1 MPKSKKAC
9 KKLGRDEEIGH
20 EELIRRYAAM
30 KRFLEDNWGRLGLKL
45 PRVRQPEDVGS
56 VLNQVKD
63 VRWCPAF
70 RDFPTGCLLRDGNA
84 QVGWRQLRNTRN
96 KFEEARRLENQLSR
110 QSQIAHQS
118 LQQVK
123 NAYEAAHK
131 GKKEEQLS
139 KEEREYLQKIAK
151 QLGIDEMTRRTN
163 DLSEQSREAQKEREF
178 LEQLLSTQEAW
189 FARNEVL
196 AFVRDSK
203 RRYSKTPANFAK
215 AMAGLP
221 FYDWLYSLRKC
232 LSIPAVANIPKTDL
246 FKVFEMLQKIVKRIR
261 SGNVKKLESKLKS
274 ELLADDAD
282 PHLRSYIS
290 PVWFYM
296 TLAFADCRGKRIH
309 RSHLPYRVLESFL
322 DHRYNP
328 SVEEG
333 ELAKLNQLEPSNLDL

>member
-1 MPKSKKAC
+1 MPKSKKTS

-56 VLNQVKD
+56 VLNHVKD
-63 VRWCPAF
+63 ARWYPAF
-70 RDFPTGCLLRDGNA
+70 RDFPTGCLLRGGNA
-84 QVGWRQLRNTRN
+84 QVGWRQLRNTRA
-96 KFEEARRLENQLSR
+96 KFEEARRLESQLSR
-110 QSQIAHQS
+110 QSQTAHQS

-139 KEEREYLQKIAK
+139 KEEREYLQRIAK
-151 QLGIDEMTRRTN
+151 QLGIEEMTRRTN
-163 DLSEQSREAQKEREF
+163 DLSERSRAAQKERES

-196 AFVRDSK
+196 AFVRDRK

-221 FYDWLYSLRKC
+221 SYDWLYSLRKC
-232 LSIPAVANIPKTDL
+232 QSIPELASVSKTYL
-246 FKVFEMLQKIVKRIR
+246 FQVFEMVQEIVRRTRSANLRKI
-261 SGNVKKLESKLKS
+261 ESKLKS
-274 ELLADDAD
+274 ELLTKA
-282 PHLRSYIS
+282 PPVLRSYIS
-290 PVWFYM
+290 PLWFYM
-296 TLAFADCRGKRIH
+296 TLAFADCRGKRIRRAH
-309 RSHLPYRVLESFL
+309 IPYNVMERFLE
-322 DHRYNP
+322 HRYGP
-328 SVEEG
+328 SVVEG
-333 ELAKLNQLEPSNLDL
+333 ELAKLNQLLPSDL